1 MNKTIHSQILETLR
15 QLKVKY
21 PNQGIGKHLSDALIE
36 YPNYWGMSDKEFL
49 FALEKYV
56 IEMEDNNPP
65 PEQELQ
71 QLIDDSSSLDKLRKG
86 INYEEL
92 NEEDVDGY
100 EEE

>member
-1 MNKTIHSQILETLR
+1 MKTIHSQILETLR

-21 PNQGIGKHLSDALIE
+21 PNQGIGKHFSEALLD
-36 YPNYWGMSDKEFL
+36 YPNYWGMSDKELL
-49 FALEKYV
+49 FALERYV
-56 IEMEDNNPP
+56 LELEENNPP

-71 QLIDDSSSLDKLRKG
+71 QLIEDSSSLDKLRKG

-92 NEEDVDGY
+92 NEGEEYGS